1 MIPFL
6 EIILTTLNTFYE
18 EDLKDE
24 RAAIRVAPIMDS
36 NEDED
41 GDRDAVSDLYKT
53 GVKLQRTSRPL
64 RINKIMTRCGLPGLY
79 ILFSISFFLYGTHLI

>member
-1 MIPFL
+1 MKMINTWLIFNLMIPFL

-41 GDRDAVSDLYKT
+41 GDRDAVSDTRLESS
-53 GVKLQRTSRPL
+53 SRERQGP
-64 RINKIMTRCGLPGLY
+64 
-79 ILFSISFFLYGTHLI
+79 